1 MTFSPV
7 ARDLSLLIA
16 RIGLGVVFIAHGW
29 QKFSTWGI
37 DGTQAAFA
45 GMDIPLADVSAI
57 VAATIELVGGILLLV
72 GFATRIAGALL
83 FLNMAGAF
91 VFVHVGNGLFV
102 GDGGYELVLTLGVA
116 ALLVAGVGA
125 GRFSV
130 DAVVGKNSRI
140 LSAS

>member
-1 MTFSPV
+1 MNSTAF
-7 ARDLSLLIA
+7 RDASLLIA
-16 RIGLGVVFIAHGW
+16 RIGIGVIFIAHGW

-57 VAATIELVGGILLLV
+57 AAATIELVGGVALLI

-91 VFVHVGNGLFV
+91 FLVHVDKGLFV
-102 GDGGYELVLTLGVA
+102 GEGGYELVLALGVA
-116 ALLVAGVGA
+116 SLLIAGVGA

-130 DAVVGKNSRI
+130 DAFVGKNSRV
-140 LSAS
+140 LSAA